1 MELPDF
7 VRAFALRA
15 PRLAVFLGAGASV
28 SSGIPSAAQL
38 VRQFKR
44 SIYATETGTHP
55 ARVASMVD
63 PNVEETVQR
72 YFDARPNFP
81 RPGDANEYSFY
92 FERAYPDSGDR
103 RLFIGKQTEDRR
115 PAYGYLCLGA
125 VLGAGKCR
133 FVWTTNFDD
142 LVEQGFSLVAEG
154 RAASVVGRDTSA
166 RLDTYL
172 RDERYP
178 LVVKVHGDFRFDAL
192 QNTTSEI
199 ASCDSAIRD
208 SLVENSRG
216 YGLVLV
222 GYSGR
227 DASVMSTLSAVL
239 DTHGAKAFPDGL
251 YWCLRE
257 EDWRPAA
264 AEDLL
269 RRAASLGVRA
279 AFVRIPDF
287 DDFAAGLYR
296 ACALQ
301 HPIVDRKLAERQR
314 ERAGYELGLSGQLE
328 PVLKFNAVPV
338 TSFPERCYRFKAEVK
353 GWSDLRS
360 LTDGREVVAG
370 LFKGQVFALGRRS
383 DVEQAFG
390 QRGISDLQLS
400 SIVSELG
407 VTDSVVLGIFYEALA
422 RALTADEKSP
432 LRQPGESRRSR
443 LLYLRR
449 SHALGEA
456 LESEFRGLGIR
467 DANAVVR
474 ETRRGYWI
482 HEGIRLSLDFREG
495 KLWLLFEPTV
505 FLSTD
510 GDSVVWESEEKAET
524 IRELRAQRYNKQVS
538 GLLTFWHKVLGR
550 CTPDGILR
558 FPPGA
563 DGFEFRLERTL
574 GISYQQ
580 P

>member
-1 MELPDF
+1 M
-7 VRAFALRA
+7 
-15 PRLAVFLGAGASV
+15 

-55 ARVASMVD
+55 ARVASMAD

-72 YFDARPNFP
+72 YFDARPTFP
-81 RPGDANEYSFY
+81 HRGDPNEYSFY

-103 RLFIGKQTEDRR
+103 RLFIGKQTEGRR

-125 VLGAGKCR
+125 ILGAGKCR

-142 LVEQGFSLVAEG
+142 LVEQGFSLLSEG

-178 LVVKVHGDFRFDAL
+178 LVVKVHGDFRVDAL
-192 QNTTSEI
+192 QNTSSEVS
-199 ASCDSAIRD
+199 SCDAAIRD
-208 SLVENSRG
+208 SLVENSRS
-216 YGLVLV
+216 YGLVVV

-227 DASVMSTLSAVL
+227 DASVMSTLSGVL
-239 DTHGAKAFPDGL
+239 DAHGAKAFPDGL

-257 EDWRPAA
+257 EDFRPAA
-264 AEDLL
+264 VEELL
-269 RRAASLGVRA
+269 RRTASLGVRT

-301 HPIVDRKLAERQR
+301 HPLVDRQLAERQR
-314 ERAGYELGLSGQLE
+314 ERRGYEMGMSGQLE

-338 TSFPERCYRFKAEVK
+338 TSFPERSYRFRAEVK
-353 GWSDLRS
+353 GWGDLRS
-360 LTDGREVVAG
+360 LTDGHEIVAG
-370 LFKGQVFALGRRS
+370 LFKGHVFALGRRS

-390 QRGISDLQLS
+390 QRGTSDLQLS
-400 SIVSELG
+400 SIVSELS
-407 VTDSVVLGIFYEALA
+407 VTDSVVLGVFYEAIA
-422 RALTADEKSP
+422 RALTVDEKSS
-432 LRQPGESRRSR
+432 LRQPGDSHRSR

-449 SHALGEA
+449 NHGLGEA
-456 LESEFRGLGIR
+456 LESEFRGLAISE
-467 DANAVVR
+467 ANSVVR
-474 ETRRGYWI
+474 ATRHGYWI
-482 HEGIRLSLDFREG
+482 HEAIRLSLDFREG

-510 GDSVVWESEEKAET
+510 GDALVWESAEKAET
-524 IRELRAQRYNKQVS
+524 IRELLAKRYNKQLS
-538 GLLTFWHKVLGR
+538 GLLTFWHKVLSR
-550 CTPDGILR
+550 CTTDGILR
-558 FPPGA
+558 FPRGS
-563 DGFEFRLERTL
+563 DGFEFRLEPTL
-574 GISYQQ
+574 GVSYQQ